1 MLYATFKTQDYTIYV
16 ENGAPRNAFI
26 ATLVHELTHI
36 WQYTTWNEKEL
47 MARYGGDLMPAVY
60 EGMAKWVEIQYM
72 LLIGEQAHARR
83 EELITRARDDEYGR
97 GFLYYVTRYPL
108 STTQSTLRTPFEHI
122 HEPLR

>member
-1 MLYATFKTQDYTIYV
+1 
-16 ENGAPRNAFI
+16 
-26 ATLVHELTHI
+26 
-36 WQYTTWNEKEL
+36 
-47 MARYGGDLMPAVY
+47 MPAVY

-72 LLIGEQAHARR
+72 LLIREQAHARR
-83 EELITRARDDEYGR
+83 EELITRARDDKYGR